1 MVVFSLLYYFI
12 GLCDPAVPL
21 GSLGLVKEKRM
32 NHESAGESSDCRDS
46 KQDRNPIFQCVC
58 SCPCVT
64 CTTSHGEEAVTEDFS
79 RENLFPYPKAVFSAA
94 PVLET

>member
-46 KQDRNPIFQCVC
+46 KQDRNPIFSVRVQLSLCDMHYI
-58 SCPCVT
+58 PW
-64 CTTSHGEEAVTEDFS
+64 
-79 RENLFPYPKAVFSAA
+79 
-94 PVLET
+94 